1 MNSDNDYGEEVR
13 LKYRYLDLRRSK
25 MQHNIKLRNNIINF
39 VRGFM
44 NNEGFLEVETPM
56 LHPIP
61 GGANAKPFIT
71 KHNALDQEM
80 YLLLRQNERYL
91 ATLE

>member
-1 MNSDNDYGEEVR
+1 
-13 LKYRYLDLRRSK
+13 
-25 MQHNIKLRNNIINF
+25 
-39 VRGFM
+39 M
-44 NNEGFLEVETPM
+44 NNDGFLEVETPM

-80 YLLLRQNERYL
+80 YLRVARNCI
-91 ATLE
+91 